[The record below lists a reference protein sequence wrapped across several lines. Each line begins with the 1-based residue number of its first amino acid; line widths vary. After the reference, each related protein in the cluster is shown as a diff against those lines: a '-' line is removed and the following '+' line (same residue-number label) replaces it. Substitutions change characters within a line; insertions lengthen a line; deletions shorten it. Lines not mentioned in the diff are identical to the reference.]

1 MLPFFPIISVV
12 LVRQFRTFQP
22 VCQDVDILKIHT
34 ETGSTK
40 IFTWDLVNFVGNAK
54 EFGIKHFV
62 EDFIY
67 EYVLIYE

>member
-1 MLPFFPIISVV
+1 M
-12 LVRQFRTFQP
+12 
-22 VCQDVDILKIHT
+22 CQDVDILKIHT